1 MRSVKSPSEQ
11 DWRRLD
17 KAVAGRVLRPGEAGF
32 GPASMPFNRRFAAT
46 VPVGVVSV
54 ASVADVRQAIAWA
67 RDAGVGVSVRGGG
80 HSYAGFS
87 VGPGLVI
94 DLGGLNTVFA
104 NGSTGLVTAAG
115 GASMADVYA
124 AIEPCEMAFAL
135 GNGAS
140 VGIGGL
146 TLGGGVGA
154 TSRVHGIT
162 ADALVAT
169 TLVTADGEL
178 LRCDA
183 QENADLFWAC
193 RGGGGGNFGVNVS
206 LTFQAQPVADC
217 ATYVLLWHIEDA
229 EKVFSVVQE
238 TVRSAPDAF
247 AARVGVS
254 TDGSDAVVSCIGQH
268 LGSAAELKEILDPIL
283 SVAQPFRVM
292 IDDRTYWQAKDDLLH
307 ETSAGAFAART
318 SVLAEPLP
326 DDAISA
332 MLSAVRRWPGGGN
345 SDGGGAA
352 LFSWGGA
359 VNRVAVGDT
368 AFPHRNAKF
377 LLSMDTSWAQDDS
390 AAVVDANLGWLTEL
404 ADTMAP
410 YGNDR
415 SYLNF
420 TDPDLKSWRTAY
432 YGPNYPRL
440 AEIKRRADP
449 DGLFAFGQGIGS

>member
-1 MRSVKSPSEQ
+1 
-11 DWRRLD
+11 
-17 KAVAGRVLRPGEAGF
+17 VLRPGEAGF
-32 GPASMPFNRRFAAT
+32 DAATVPFNRRFATT
-46 VPVGVVSV
+46 VPAGVVSA
-54 ASVADVRQAIAWA
+54 ASVGDVQRAIRWA
-67 RDAGVGVSVRGGG
+67 RDVGVGVSVRGGG

-87 VGPGLVI
+87 VGPGLVL
-94 DLGGLNTVFA
+94 DLGGLNAVSA
-104 NGSTGLVTAAG
+104 NGSTGLVTAGG

-124 AIEPCEMAFAL
+124 ALEPCEMAFAL
-135 GNGAS
+135 GNGAG

-169 TLVTADGEL
+169 TLVSADGEL
-178 LRCDA
+178 LRCSAD
-183 QENADLFWAC
+183 ENADLFWAC

-206 LTFQAQPVADC
+206 LTFQAQPVSDC
-217 ATYVLLWHIEDA
+217 ATYVLLWRIDAA

-238 TVRSAPDAF
+238 TMRSAPDAF

-254 TDGSDAVVSCIGQH
+254 TTGDGAVVSCIGQH
-268 LGSAAELKEILDPIL
+268 LGPASELREILDPIV
-283 SVAQPFRVM
+283 SVAEPFRTMV
-292 IDDRTYWQAKDDLLH
+292 DDRTYWQAKDDLRH
-307 ETSAGAFAART
+307 ETSAGAFACRT
-318 SVLAEPLP
+318 TVVTKPLP
-326 DDAISA
+326 DEAIGA
-332 MLSAVRRWPGGGN
+332 MLSAVRRWPGSGN

-359 VNRVAVGDT
+359 VNRIAVGDT
-368 AFPHRNAKF
+368 AFPHRDAMF
-377 LLSMDTSWAQDDS
+377 LLSMDTSWAEDDPD
-390 AAVVDANLGWLTEL
+390 AVRESNLDWLAEL

-410 YGNDR
+410 YGSDR

-440 AEIKRRADP
+440 EQIKRRVDP
-449 DGLFAFGQGIGS
+449 DGFFAFEQGIGS

>member
-1 MRSVKSPSEQ
+1 MKSPSEQ

-17 KAVAGRVLRPGEAGF
+17 LAVTGRVSRPGDNGF
-32 GPASMPFNRRFAAT
+32 GAASLPFNRRFAAT
-46 VPVGVVSV
+46 VPAGVVSV
-54 ASVADVRQAIAWA
+54 ANTLDVQRAITWA
-67 RDAGVGVSVRGGG
+67 RDVGIGVAVRGGG

-87 VGPGLVI
+87 VGPGLVL
-94 DLGGLNTVFA
+94 DLSGLNTVSA
-104 NGSTGLVTAAG
+104 SASTGLVTAAG
-115 GASMADVYA
+115 GASMSAVYA

-146 TLGGGVGA
+146 TLGGGYGA

-169 TLVTADGEL
+169 TLVTADGEV

-183 QENADLFWAC
+183 NENADLFWAC

-206 LTFQAQPVADC
+206 FTFQAQPVVDC
-217 ATYVLLWHIEDA
+217 ATYVLLWRIEDA
-229 EKVFSVVQE
+229 EKVFSVVQQ
-238 TVRSAPDAF
+238 TVGLAPDSF

-254 TDGSDAVVSCIGQH
+254 TTGSDAIVSCIGQH
-268 LGSAAELKEILDPIL
+268 MGPASELREILDPIL

-292 IDDRTYWQAKDDLLH
+292 IEDRTYWQAKDDLLH
-307 ETSAGAFAART
+307 DTSAGAFAART
-318 SVLAEPLP
+318 SVLTRPLP
-326 DDAISA
+326 DDAIGL
-332 MLSAVRRWPGGGN
+332 MLAQVRRWPGSGN

-359 VNRVAVGDT
+359 VNRVPVGDT
-368 AFPHRNAKF
+368 AFPHRDARF
-377 LLSMDTSWAQDDS
+377 LLAMDTSWAEDDS
-390 AAVVDANLGWLTEL
+390 PTVVDANLGWLGEL
-404 ADTMAP
+404 AAAMAP

-420 TDPDLKSWRTAY
+420 TDPDLKSWRSAY
-432 YGPNYPRL
+432 YGENYARL
-440 AEIKRRADP
+440 AEIKRRVDP
-449 DGLFAFGQGIGS
+449 DGFFAFDQGIGS

>member
-1 MRSVKSPSEQ
+1 MKSPSEE

-17 KAVAGRVLRPGEAGF
+17 LAVTGRVLRPGDNGF
-32 GPASMPFNRRFAAT
+32 GAASMPFNRRFAST
-46 VPVGVVSV
+46 VPAGVLSV
-54 ASVADVRQAIAWA
+54 ASVVDVQRAIGWA
-67 RDAGVGVSVRGGG
+67 RDVGVRVSVRGGG

-87 VGPGLVI
+87 VCSGLVL
-94 DLGGLNTVFA
+94 DLSGLNTVSA
-104 NGSTGLVTAAG
+104 NASSGLVTAAG
-115 GASMADVYA
+115 GASMSTVYS

-146 TLGGGVGA
+146 TLGGGYGA

-169 TLVTADGEL
+169 TLVTADGEV

-183 QENADLFWAC
+183 SENGDLFWAC

-206 LTFQAQPVADC
+206 FTFQAQAVSSC
-217 ATYVLLWHIEDA
+217 ATYVLLWRIEDA
-229 EKVFSVVQE
+229 EKVFSVVQQ
-238 TVRSAPDAF
+238 TVGSAPDAF

-254 TDGSDAVVSCIGQH
+254 TTGADAVVSCIGQYM
-268 LGSAAELKEILDPIL
+268 GPASELREILDPVL

-318 SVLAEPLP
+318 SVLTQPLP
-326 DDAISA
+326 DDAVGS
-332 MLSAVRRWPGGGN
+332 MLAQVRRWPGSGN
-345 SDGGGAA
+345 PDGGGAA

-359 VNRVAVGDT
+359 VNRVPVGDT
-368 AFPHRNAKF
+368 AFPHRDAKF
-377 LLSMDTSWAQDDS
+377 LLAMDTSWAEDDP
-390 AAVVDANLGWLTEL
+390 AAVVDANLGWLGEL

-410 YGNDR
+410 YGGDR

-420 TDPDLKSWRTAY
+420 TDPDLTSWRSAY
-432 YGPNYPRL
+432 YGENYARL
-440 AEIKRRADP
+440 AEIKRRVDP
-449 DGLFAFGQGIGS
+449 DGFFAFDQGIGS